1 MIRSAL
7 CVLLVASI
15 ALTAIAADPGHGRE
29 VFGQCAAC
37 HGAQGQG
44 GEAAPPLVG
53 VIGRKAGSV
62 EEFRYSSAMKRSAIV
77 WDQAILKGFVM
88 NPQGVVKGTR
98 MPFDGLRD
106 EKDAED
112 VAAYVATLR

>member
-7 CVLLVASI
+7 CILLLSAGS
-15 ALTAIAADPGHGRE
+15 AAFAADAGHGKQ
-29 VFGQCAAC
+29 VFEQCAAC
-37 HGAQGQG
+37 HGPQGQG
-44 GEAAPPLVG
+44 SDAAPSLVG
-53 VIGRKAGSV
+53 VIGRKAGSL
-62 EEFRYSSAMKRSAIV
+62 EEFRYSPAMKRSAIV
-77 WDQAILKGFVM
+77 WDEAALKGFVM

-98 MPFDGLRD
+98 MPFDGLRE

>member
-1 MIRSAL
+1 MIRYAVCAL
-7 CVLLVASI
+7 LLTPVA
-15 ALTAIAADPGHGRE
+15 AFAADAGHGKQ
-29 VFGQCAAC
+29 VFEQCAAC

-44 GEAAPPLVG
+44 GDTAPQLVG
-53 VIGRKAGSV
+53 VIGRKAGSL
-62 EEFRYSSAMKRSAIV
+62 EEFRYSPAMKRSAIV
-77 WDQAILKGFVM
+77 WDQATLKGFVM

>member
-1 MIRSAL
+1 MIRFAVCAL
-7 CVLLVASI
+7 FLAPF
-15 ALTAIAADPGHGRE
+15 AGFAADAGHGKQ
-29 VFGQCAAC
+29 VFEQCAAC

-62 EEFRYSSAMKRSAIV
+62 EEFRYSPAMKRSGLV
-77 WDQAILKGFVM
+77 WDQAALKSFVM

-106 EKDAED
+106 EHDAED
-112 VAAYVATLR
+112 VVAYLATLQ

>member
-1 MIRSAL
+1 MIRSIL
-7 CVLLVASI
+7 CAVLLAPL
-15 ALTAIAADPGHGRE
+15 AAFAADAGHGKQ
-29 VFGQCAAC
+29 VFEQCAAC

-62 EEFRYSSAMKRSAIV
+62 EEFRYSPAMKRSAIV
-77 WDQAILKGFVM
+77 WDEALLKSFVM
-88 NPQGVVKGTR
+88 NPQGTVKGTR

-106 EKDAED
+106 AQDAED
-112 VAAYVATLR
+112 VAAFVATLK